1 MLSTRS
7 SWTATSIPQNVGW
20 QFIGHIVL
28 MRRLSLIDS
37 PSAKTRCSYRSS
49 RFLARRRN
57 PADDAGATSDPRR
70 RLEDDDFSL
79 VGNGSDQWLD
89 CESMGHEHERSRP
102 PPGGHDLL
110 ELAEPRTVRIAIG
123 EECPGALHVAHGHQ
137 RSRVHTAAHGRGKN
151 LVHSHAV
158 APEGVA
164 QRLALGAPLVVEV
177 PLRLA
182 VVDPEARRI
191 TTVAGRRIPVAN
203 Q

>member
-7 SWTATSIPQNVGW
+7 SWTSTSIPQNVGW

-28 MRRLSLIDS
+28 RRRLSLIDS

-49 RFLARRRN
+49 RLLA
-57 PADDAGATSDPRR
+57 RR

-102 PPGGHDLL
+102 ATGGHDLL

-123 EECPGALHVAHGHQ
+123 EDCPGALDVARGHQ
-137 RSRVHTAAHGRGKN
+137 R
-151 LVHSHAV
+151 
-158 APEGVA
+158 
-164 QRLALGAPLVVEV
+164 
-177 PLRLA
+177 
-182 VVDPEARRI
+182 
-191 TTVAGRRIPVAN
+191 
-203 Q
+203 

>member
-7 SWTATSIPQNVGW
+7 SWTSTSIPQNVGW

-28 MRRLSLIDS
+28 RRRLSLIDS

-49 RFLARRRN
+49 RLLARRRD
-57 PADDAGATSDPRR
+57 PADDVGAISDPRR
-70 RLEDDDFSL
+70 RLEHDDFSL

-102 PPGGHDLL
+102 APGGHDLF

-123 EECPGALHVAHGHQ
+123 DECPGALDVADGHQ
-137 RSRVHTAAHGRGKN
+137 RGRVHAAAHGRGQN
-151 LVHSHAV
+151 SVHSHAM
-158 APEGVA
+158 APEGLA
-164 QRLALGAPLVVEV
+164 QRLTLGAPRVVEV

-191 TTVAGRRIPVAN
+191 TTVAG
-203 Q
+203 